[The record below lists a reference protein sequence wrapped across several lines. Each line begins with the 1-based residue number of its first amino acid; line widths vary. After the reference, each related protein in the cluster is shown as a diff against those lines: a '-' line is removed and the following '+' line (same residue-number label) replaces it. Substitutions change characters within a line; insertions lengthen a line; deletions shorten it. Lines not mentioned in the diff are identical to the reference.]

1 MRKVAGVTATVGA
14 VTSLVVALLNPGVHT
29 TEVDLND
36 GGVWVTNAN
45 LRLVAHLNY
54 PARLLDTGLRAAS
67 AVFNVFQNGE
77 QVLVSDGEAST
88 LTGIDV
94 SNAALTTPV
103 EYAGMATTAG
113 GSTVAITDGVSGKVW
128 IQDAAAPASF
138 LPEETDPDVT
148 DMPGALTAVGLDG
161 SVHVVSAASAR
172 LTSVVPK
179 GQVKETADED
189 LSGGGLPLMQ
199 SSKLLL

>member
-77 QVLVSDGEAST
+77 QVLLSDAEAST
-88 LTGIDV
+88 LTSIDV

-103 EYAGMATTAG
+103 EFAGMATTASG
-113 GSTVAITDGVSGKVW
+113 PTVAITDGVAGKVW
-128 IQDAAAPASF
+128 IQEAAAPAAF
-138 LPEETDPDVT
+138 LPEETDADIE
-148 DMPGALTAVGLDG
+148 DMPGALTAVGVDG
-161 SVHVVSAASAR
+161 SVHVASAASAKVV
-172 LTSVVPK
+172 SVIPK
-179 GQVKETADED
+179 GQVKETSQHD
-189 LSGGGLPLMQ
+189 LSGGGGCL
-199 SSKLLL
+199 